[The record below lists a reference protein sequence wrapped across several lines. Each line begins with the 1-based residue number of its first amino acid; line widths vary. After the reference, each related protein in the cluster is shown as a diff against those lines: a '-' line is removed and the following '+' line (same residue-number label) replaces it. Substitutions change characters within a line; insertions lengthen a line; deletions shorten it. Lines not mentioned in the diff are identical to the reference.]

1 MLMSNAFTFPA
12 WHGKLLIIV
21 EERCTCGTVLA
32 ENAMFCHRCGRP
44 TRPLTDAPPEEPE
57 PVSPAA
63 LDSERLRAAAAQIPP
78 EIGFQNAAAVRVAAM
93 IAALGTL
100 MGLLPVPS
108 LLSIFWKLVT
118 LVAAGFLAVYVYHR
132 RTGDLPSVRGGA
144 RIGWMTGMF
153 SFVIALVMFVAGAIA
168 LSSQGG
174 LAEVFRKQLM
184 SANSPSSELD
194 EMLRILE
201 SPTGMAM
208 LVTTLVMILFLLF
221 TALPMIG
228 GALGAKVL
236 EKE

>member
-1 MLMSNAFTFPA
+1 
-12 WHGKLLIIV
+12 
-21 EERCTCGTVLA
+21 
-32 ENAMFCHRCGRP
+32 MFCHRCGRP
-44 TRPLTDAPPEEPE
+44 VRPLTTDIPELPE
-57 PVSPAA
+57 PAPAVTPAA
-63 LDSERLRAAAAQIPP
+63 GAERLRAVAAQLPP
-78 EIGFQNAAAVRVAAM
+78 EIGFQNPAAVRVAAM

-100 MGLLPVPS
+100 MGLLPVPPI
-108 LLSIFWKLVT
+108 LSIFWKLVT
-118 LVAAGFLAVYVYHR
+118 LVAAGFIAVYVYHR

-153 SFVIALVMFVAGAIA
+153 SFVIALVMFVAGAVA

-174 LAEVFRKQLM
+174 LAGLFRKQLM

-194 EMLRILE
+194 EMMRILD
-201 SPTGMAM
+201 SPSGMAM